1 MTEQWD
7 DFWSQPTEAPD
18 NDPHTAIML
27 ARAKEI
33 IWSAE
38 NARDRSQQRTPGP
51 SQIGGECAR
60 ALAYTVLGYKPVN
73 HTSDKWQAHVGTAVH
88 ASLAAAYERADNNSG
103 RYLVEH
109 RVSMTTPQGIVVSG
123 SLDIYDRLTGEVIDW
138 KLPGSSS
145 RKKYGRS
152 GPPKGYRIQA
162 HLYAYGLELAGESP
176 KRVANVY
183 LPPEGR
189 LDDAVAWSEA
199 YDRRIA
205 ETALRRLENVIITVG
220 GDVRKIKTIPK
231 TITPLCH
238 WCSYWMANS
247 PDTIVG
253 CQGAEGPF

>member
-1 MTEQWD
+1 
-7 DFWSQPTEAPD
+7 
-18 NDPHTAIML
+18 
-27 ARAKEI
+27 
-33 IWSAE
+33 
-38 NARDRSQQRTPGP
+38 
-51 SQIGGECAR
+51 
-60 ALAYTVLGYKPVN
+60 
-73 HTSDKWQAHVGTAVH
+73 VGTAVH

-123 SLDIYDRLTGEVIDW
+123 SLDIYDRLTGVVVDW

-145 RKKYGRS
+145 RKKYARN

-176 KRVANVY
+176 KRVANIY

-189 LDDAVAWSEA
+189 LDDAVAWSEP

-205 ETALRRLENVIITVG
+205 QTALKRLENIIVTVG
-220 GDVRKIKTIPK
+220 GDARNIKSIPK
-231 TITPLCH
+231 TVTVLCR
-238 WCSYWMANS
+238 WCSFYMPNS

-253 CQGAEGPF
+253 CQGGDGEN